1 MSTTK
6 TLLALVFISLPLAA
20 VGCGRSEEDVQKE
33 FDAFV
38 AEANACQQD
47 ADCVL
52 VSPGCPL
59 GCFVAVSSA
68 KKAEVEEKA
77 RELIDEYQAGGQRCD
92 YDCIAPGAIT
102 CAAGRCQVGSSL

>member
-1 MSTTK
+1 MSKTK
-6 TLLALVFISLPLAA
+6 KLVALLCIGLALAA
-20 VGCGRSEEDVQKE
+20 AGCGRSEEEVQKE
-33 FDAFV
+33 FDDFV
-38 AEANACQQD
+38 AASNACQQP

-77 RELIDEYQAGGQRCD
+77 RDLIDEYQAGGQRCD
-92 YDCIAPGAIT
+92 YDCIAPGALL
-102 CAAGRCQVGSSL
+102 CEAGRCQVGSSP